1 MAHIE
6 FKEESQ
12 DFNKVIEEHKDKPTF
27 VDFFA
32 EWCPPCRMLKPL
44 LEKACKDNGFNFI
57 SINVDENRKISEEYN
72 VQGIPYVVL
81 FLKGKKVFDF
91 TGANPN
97 KLSEGVEIAKKGE
110 EII

>member
-6 FKEESQ
+6 FKEEEQ

-32 EWCPPCRMLKPL
+32 EWCQPCKIIKPM
-44 LEKACKDNGFNFI
+44 LEKTCKDNGFNFI
-57 SINVDENRKISEEYN
+57 SINVDENEKISEQYN

-81 FLKGKKVFDF
+81 FLKGKKAFDF
-91 TGANPN
+91 TGANTK
-97 KLSEGVEIAKKGE
+97 KLDEAVEIAKKGE
-110 EII
+110 

>member
-6 FKEESQ
+6 FKEEEGTE
-12 DFNKVIEEHKDKPTF
+12 FNKLIEEHKDKPTF

-32 EWCPPCRMLKPL
+32 EWCGPCKVLKPM
-44 LEKACKDNGFNFI
+44 LEKTCADKGFNFI
-57 SINVDENRKISEEYN
+57 SVNVDENEQISEEYG

-91 TGANPN
+91 QGANTK
-97 KLSEGVEIAKKGE
+97 KLDEAVALAEKSK
-110 EII
+110 

>member
-32 EWCPPCRMLKPL
+32 HWCPPCKILKPM
-44 LEKACKDNGFNFI
+44 LEKTCQDNGFNFI
-57 SINVDENRKISEEYN
+57 SINVDENHKISQEYN

-81 FLKGKKVFDF
+81 FLNGKKAFDF
-91 TGANPN
+91 TGAVPK
-97 KLSEGVEIAKKGE
+97 KLEEAAEMAKKGQ
-110 EII
+110 

>member
-12 DFNKVIEEHKDKPTF
+12 DFNKVIEENKDKPTF

-32 EWCPPCRMLKPL
+32 EWCPPCRTLKPL

-81 FLKGKKVFDF
+81 FVKGKKVFDF

-110 EII
+110 

>member
-6 FKEESQ
+6 FKEEEQ

-32 EWCPPCRMLKPL
+32 EWCQPCKILKPM
-44 LEKACKDNGFNFI
+44 LEKTCKDNGFNFI
-57 SINVDENRKISEEYN
+57 SINVDENEKISEQYN

-81 FLKGKKVFDF
+81 FLKGKKAFDF
-91 TGANPN
+91 TGVNTK
-97 KLSEGVEIAKKGE
+97 KLDEAVEKAKKGE
-110 EII
+110 

>member
-6 FKEESQ
+6 FKEEEQ

-32 EWCPPCRMLKPL
+32 EWCPPCKILKPM
-44 LEKACKDNGFNFI
+44 LEKTCKDNGFNFI
-57 SINVDENRKISEEYN
+57 SINVDENAAISEEYK

-81 FLKGKKVFDF
+81 FLKGKKAFDF
-91 TGANPN
+91 TGANPK
-97 KLSEGVEIAKKGE
+97 KLDEAIAMAKKGE
-110 EII
+110 